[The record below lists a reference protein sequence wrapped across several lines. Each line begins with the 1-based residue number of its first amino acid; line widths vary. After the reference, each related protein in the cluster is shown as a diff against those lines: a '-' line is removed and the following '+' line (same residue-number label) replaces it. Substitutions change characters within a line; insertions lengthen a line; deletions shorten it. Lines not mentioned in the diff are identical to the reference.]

1 MNNILCEDS
10 KNNDFFITA
19 VFIKY
24 KVKQKKIEYI
34 SAGHN
39 EMLHYDIKKDTI
51 EFIKSTALP
60 LGIFQSAQYKSIEKD
75 VNKND
80 TLVLY
85 TDGLTEAQNDEGTM
99 YSFEKLYETVSTHK
113 KETPK
118 EILSAIQNSLEKF
131 IKNTPMNDDT
141 TILVTKFI

>member
-1 MNNILCEDS
+1 MIFLS
-10 KNNDFFITA
+10 QQ
-19 VFIKY
+19 FIKY
-24 KVKQKKIEYI
+24 YEKQKKIEYI

-39 EMLHYDIKKDTI
+39 EMLHYNIKKDTI
-51 EFIKSTALP
+51 EIINSTSLP
-60 LGIFQSAQYKSIEKD
+60 LGIFENTIYKSVDKEI
-75 VNKND
+75 NKND

-99 YSFEKLYETVSTHK
+99 YSFEKLYDTVSLHK
-113 KETPK
+113 KLTPK

-141 TILVTKFI
+141 TILVSKFI